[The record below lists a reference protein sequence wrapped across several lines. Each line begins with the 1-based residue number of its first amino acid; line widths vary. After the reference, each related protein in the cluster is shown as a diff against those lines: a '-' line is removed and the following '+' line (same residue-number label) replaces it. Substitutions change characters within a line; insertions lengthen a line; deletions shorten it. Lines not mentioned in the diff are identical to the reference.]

1 MLKALVGRWLQ
12 GRTVEIPDP
21 LWEATLAMLPFVA
34 RLSVAECTTLRSL
47 ACRLLETKQMAGAG
61 GLELTA
67 AIQVNIAVQA
77 CLPVLN
83 LGLEWYRGWSSIVV
97 YPDEF
102 LVPRTVTD
110 DAGVMHEYSEP
121 LSGEAWHGGPLLLSW
136 ADAQRATTEGGL
148 PYSVVIHEFAHK
160 IDLLDGDADG
170 IPPFAAAL
178 HVGLRA
184 DHWSS
189 ILSET
194 YERFVAELELIE
206 MELPAGIDPDSPEAD
221 AHYARL
227 PLDAYAGDD
236 AAEFFAVSSETFFVD
251 PARLQQAFPDWYQQL
266 AAFYRQDP
274 LHR

>member
-1 MLKALVGRWLQ
+1 MVARERGRDSRFAVGGDAGDAAVRCAAVIAERETL
-12 GRTVEIPDP
+12 R
-21 LWEATLAMLPFVA
+21 TLA
-34 RLSVAECTTLRSL
+34 SSL
-47 ACRLLETKQMAGAG
+47 LASKQMSGAG

-67 AIQVNIAVQA
+67 AIQVNVAVQA

-83 LGLEWYRGWSSIVV
+83 LGLDWYRGWSSIIV

-102 LVPRTVTD
+102 VVPRAVTD

-178 HVGLRA
+178 HAGLRA
-184 DHWSS
+184 DRWAS
-189 ILSET
+189 ILTET
-194 YERFVAELELIE
+194 YQRFVAELELIE
-206 MELPAGIDPDSPEAD
+206 MELPAEIDPDSVEAD

-236 AAEFFAVSSETFFVD
+236 TAEFFAVSSETFFVD
-251 PARLQQAFPDWYQQL
+251 PKRLQMAFPDWYQQL

-274 LHR
+274 LQ